1 MILWFVGGLFIFL
14 DIHKKFTF
22 FIGCMKI
29 QITSF
34 PISTTSDPENSSII
48 PSDTGKLLLN
58 KNTKKSPNKSRV
70 DSLIPI
76 KESDSNNPHNN
87 ISSDQPNSHNHH
99 HTPLTNQNSNSNV
112 RASIKNI
119 LNEPSAV
126 AASFKQSLTSLKS
139 GHKDHLKSHKNKS
152 KKKQVVIGL
161 G

>member
-1 MILWFVGGLFIFL
+1 MNSLLFIVL
-14 DIHKKFTF
+14 T
-22 FIGCMKI
+22 I

-34 PISTTSDPENSSII
+34 LISTTSDPENSSII

-76 KESDSNNPHNN
+76 KESDSNNPNNN
-87 ISSDQPNSHNHH
+87 IPSDQPNSHHH
-99 HTPLTNQNSNSNV
+99 HAPLANQNSNSNV

-119 LNEPSAV
+119 LHEPSAV